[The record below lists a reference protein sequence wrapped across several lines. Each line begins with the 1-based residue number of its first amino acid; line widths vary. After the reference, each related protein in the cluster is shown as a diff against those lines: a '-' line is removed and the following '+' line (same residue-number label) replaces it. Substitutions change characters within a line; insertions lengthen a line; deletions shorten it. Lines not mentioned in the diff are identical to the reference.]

1 LEDYRESESGA
12 GHRLLAMHASLG
24 DRDAANR
31 LAAELDGRPMGPFV
45 LSSALEWCNC
55 GAAWDL
61 EVTPVFAGK
70 LREAGLEWPPVEPLK
85 FPLKDW

>member
-1 LEDYRESESGA
+1 
-12 GHRLLAMHASLG
+12 MHAWLG
-24 DRDAANR
+24 DRDAANQ
-31 LAAELDGRPMGPFV
+31 LAAEFDSRPMGPFV

-85 FPLKDW
+85 YPLKDW